1 MLIRVVALS
10 DVIPASFFSQLRPFF
25 VAIKTASCTANE
37 DHCGLYYIMASALSD
52 LRAGLSKR
60 RAPPKNLEEQDSRLT
75 DGSRPAHHNPLA
87 QQRTNEVLTSVD
99 LKLLEWWMEGLGR
112 QMGSRLTSHQLVT
125 TYVVKR
131 FLLKGFFKPQ
141 KSVYNLDN
149 RIQVP
154 KNPSNFL

>member
-60 RAPPKNLEEQDSRLT
+60 RVPPKNLEEQDSRLT

-87 QQRTNEVLTSVD
+87 QQRTNEVLTSVG
-99 LKLLEWWMEGLGR
+99 LKLFEWWMEGLR
-112 QMGSRLTSHQLVT
+112 T
-125 TYVVKR
+125 TD
-131 FLLKGFFKPQ
+131 GFTA
-141 KSVYNLDN
+141 
-149 RIQVP
+149 
-154 KNPSNFL
+154 

>member
-25 VAIKTASCTANE
+25 VAIKTASCTAYE

-60 RAPPKNLEEQDSRLT
+60 RVPPKNLEEQDSRLT

-87 QQRTNEVLTSVD
+87 QQRTN
-99 LKLLEWWMEGLGR
+99 
-112 QMGSRLTSHQLVT
+112 
-125 TYVVKR
+125 KR
-131 FLLKGFFKPQ
+131 C
-141 KSVYNLDN
+141 
-149 RIQVP
+149 
-154 KNPSNFL
+154 

>member
-25 VAIKTASCTANE
+25 VAIKTASCTAYE

-60 RAPPKNLEEQDSRLT
+60 RVPPKNLEEQDSRLT
-75 DGSRPAHHNPLA
+75 DGSRPAHHSPLA

-99 LKLLEWWMEGLGR
+99 LNGGWRGYGR
-112 QMGSRLTSHQLVT
+112 QMGSRLTSHQLVNS
-125 TYVVKR
+125 YVVKG
-131 FLLKGFFKPQ
+131 FLLKGCLKPQ
-141 KSVYNLDN
+141 KSILTSDE
-149 RIQVP
+149 
-154 KNPSNFL
+154 L